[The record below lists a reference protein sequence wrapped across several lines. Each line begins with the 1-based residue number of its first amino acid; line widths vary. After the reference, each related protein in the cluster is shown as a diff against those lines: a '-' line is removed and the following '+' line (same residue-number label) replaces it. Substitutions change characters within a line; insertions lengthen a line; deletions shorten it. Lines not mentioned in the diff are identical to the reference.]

1 MPTSIPLPAKLE
13 VTGNLAINWKVLI
26 RAWKNYE
33 IAARPKDPSKP
44 NENKLLRTATFLIY
58 FESDAL
64 GIYVGY
70 KFDNDMDNDD
80 IDIVITK
87 FEEYCVGQRNETF
100 GRCNFKMRV
109 QQEGETLDVYV
120 TALKARAKTC
130 NFRQLQDDLLIDRI
144 VIGVKDNAT
153 RKKLLN
159 MRNLTQKECIDMCRT
174 HESISIQIKTM
185 TQQEVSA
192 VSTRPSRF
200 KHHSANKQK
209 KSLHADKGK
218 EINCIFFG
226 KKHAKDRK
234 QCPPWGKHVLHMP
247 RTKSLLNSLQIS
259 EQAKE
264 AIQSCQYYS
273 PGYV

>member
-1 MPTSIPLPAKLE
+1 MAMPTSILLPAKLE
-13 VTGNLAINWKVLI
+13 VTGNLALNWIVLI

-33 IAARPKDPSKP
+33 IAARLKDPSEP
-44 NENKLLRTATFLIY
+44 NENKLLRTAAFLICL
-58 FESDAL
+58 ESDAV

-100 GRCNFKMRV
+100 ERCNFKMRV

-130 NFRQLQDDLLIDRI
+130 NFRQLQDDLLQDRI

-209 KSLHADKGK
+209 KSVHADKGK

-234 QCPPWGKHVLHMP
+234 QSGNHWEKSVAHATNQITSQQPANLRTSKRGNPVMSVL
-247 RTKSLLNSLQIS
+247 
-259 EQAKE
+259 
-264 AIQSCQYYS
+264 
-273 PGYV
+273 